1 MKYNGSEQSVS
12 GLVDDSFTFGG
23 ATYTV
28 EANVSAK
35 GTDAGTYEMKLKPN
49 ALNTLTVVA
58 EGTDGHID
66 FKLTVGEDS
75 IEIQELCDG
84 ISEFEFDFEET
95 EGHDTVRIKLD
106 RISSYTPYF
115 YELKI
120 K

>member
-1 MKYNGSEQSVS
+1 MAALAWAYVEGS
-12 GLVDDSFTFGG
+12 DSET
-23 ATYTV
+23 AARAAAAV
-28 EANVSAK
+28 AAM
-35 GTDAGTYEMKLKPN
+35 A
-49 ALNTLTVVA
+49 VVA

-75 IEIQELCDG
+75 IEIQELRDG
-84 ISEFEFDFEET
+84 ISEFEFNFEET